1 MSTASPVNAYLFPE
15 YILPKLEL
23 LTSLSGPKPRP
34 LARITYAACITPL
47 ADAAARFLDVIQA
60 LKAEGSLPTID
71 PEADDGIYVHAYQNL
86 YDVARADLLKFFE
99 SLTKTFLTDPD
110 PNVRRAFLGSV
121 SSLCVFFGSAKAS
134 DVILSHLN
142 TYLNDKDW
150 ELKCA
155 FFETIVGVATYVG
168 SINLEEFMLPL
179 MIGALSDPKEYVVEK
194 VLRSLSAMA
203 QLGLFQRSTTW
214 ELIDIVAPFTMH
226 PNIWIREAA
235 ALFLASTTKYLSIA
249 DCQCIVKPKID
260 PYLRISPTSFLELS
274 LLDALKK
281 PLSRIVFE
289 MAVTWA
295 TKVDKGIFWKPVQ
308 QRISS
313 YVTMEQT
320 PITNS
325 MDFAPSALAKIP
337 KTEEDQ
343 QWIARLRS
351 AGMSQQDEFKLLVL
365 RVHIFRMAK
374 RKTMEE
380 VATDT
385 ARLNKIISLKDLDI
399 MPATIFFDYRQ
410 PVAGEASP
418 RGQGAKGIES
428 YPQTI
433 SDALLDASTIINASP
448 SKINTS
454 LHSNP
459 SGSND
464 NPPTRSLSV
473 AMKKTSPRIS
483 SPLSSSP
490 GMQSDTQVSDSER
503 ETRKFSL
510 RALAPTD
517 QQLRAGTSSL
527 SLRDAPEPLK
537 SGEVLRHKGS
547 AIDLLQRKPLAG
559 KANAETSTSPA
570 NATGKVNAAYSG
582 PKMPFTSAQG
592 KEHLNPT
599 QIRIHLAHSYRGQD
613 PSILKLL
620 DSLYLENFPGDGTE
634 FGPVVTPIE
643 RRQWDRNGGVESNGY
658 WRPEGSLVATFGEHT
673 AAITRIA
680 VSPDHS
686 FFITGSDDGTVK
698 IWDTARLERNI
709 THRSRQT
716 YRHAPGTKVTSLG
729 FIENTHCF
737 VTAATDGSIH
747 IIKVDCVETS
757 TGNTKYG
764 KISTLREWQLPSPF
778 SHAVWIVH
786 FRVDNQ
792 SILHIATNTSQ
803 IHALDLKTMSILYT
817 LDNPVNHGTPTCFC
831 IDNKRHW
838 LLLGTSHGILDLWD
852 LRFRLRVKAWA
863 FPGGTPIH
871 RVALPPF
878 RGTRRRQVCIAG
890 GTGAG
895 DVTVWDLEKM
905 VCKEVYSIAAPQRE
919 KTDISLK
926 TYTPWYPDGSAP
938 GVMLTRFAE
947 SAAASLDTSAANRD
961 VRAMVMGARAAADGQ
976 ERRHG
981 FFVAAGP
988 DRKVRFWDMDRVE
1001 ASCVVN
1007 GLDMDEKQ
1015 PTYVASQLGAETVL
1029 CEERTPQGAD
1039 HDGAGG
1045 GAAAAEAKGKGK
1057 ANVGAKRTA
1066 NGEAHGPRPS
1076 KSTVV
1081 SLQQQ
1086 QLLRTH
1092 LDSILDVALLEY
1104 PAHMVVS
1111 VDRSGVV
1118 MVFK

>member
-1 MSTASPVNAYLFPE
+1 VSTASPVNAYLFPE
-15 YILPKLEL
+15 YILPRLEL

-34 LARITYAACITPL
+34 LARITYAACIAPL
-47 ADAAARFLDVIQA
+47 ADSASRFLDVIQA
-60 LKAEGSLPTID
+60 LKAEGSLPTVD
-71 PEADDGIYVHAYQNL
+71 PEADDRIYVHAYQNL
-86 YDVARADLLKFFE
+86 YDVARADLSKFFE
-99 SLTKTFLTDPD
+99 SLTKTFLTDAD
-110 PNVRRAFLGSV
+110 ANVRRAFLGSV

-168 SINLEEFMLPL
+168 STNLEEFMLPL

-194 VLRSLSAMA
+194 VLRSFSAMA

-235 ALFLASTTKYLSIA
+235 AFFLFSTTKYISVA
-249 DCQCIVKPKID
+249 DSHCIVKPKINS
-260 PYLRISPTSFLELS
+260 YLRVAITSFSELS

-289 MAVTWA
+289 MVVTWA

-308 QRISS
+308 QRINS
-313 YVTMEQT
+313 YVTLERT
-320 PITNS
+320 PITHS
-325 MDFAPSALAKIP
+325 QDFVPSALAKVP

-351 AGMSQQDEFKLLVL
+351 AGMSPDDEFKLLVL

-374 RKTMEE
+374 RKTKEE
-380 VATDT
+380 VASDT

-399 MPATIFFDYRQ
+399 TPATIFFDYRHQ
-410 PVAGEASP
+410 FADKAVP
-418 RGQGAKGIES
+418 RDKGIEGIGS
-428 YPQTI
+428 HPQTI
-433 SDALLDASTIINASP
+433 SDALLDASTMIDDSAS
-448 SKINTS
+448 KMNTS
-454 LHSNP
+454 FNSNP
-459 SGSND
+459 GARKHNH
-464 NPPTRSLSV
+464 PTPSRTA
-473 AMKKTSPRIS
+473 AMKNTSPRFS
-483 SPLSSSP
+483 SPLSSSR
-490 GMQSDTQVSDSER
+490 GMQSDTQISSDSET
-503 ETRKFSL
+503 EARKLSL
-510 RALAPTD
+510 QALEAAD
-517 QQLRAGTSSL
+517 EEFQAGTSSVPP
-527 SLRDAPEPLK
+527 RDTPEPLNP
-537 SGEVLRHKGS
+537 GEAVRQKAS
-547 AIDLLQRKPLAG
+547 AIDLLQRKPLTG
-559 KANAETSTSPA
+559 KAIAETSTSPA

-582 PKMPFTSAQG
+582 PKTPFTSAQE
-592 KEHLNPT
+592 KQRLHPME
-599 QIRIHLAHSYRGQD
+599 IKFHLAHSYRGQD
-613 PSILKLL
+613 PSVLKLL
-620 DSLYLENFPGDGTE
+620 DSLYLENFPVDATE

-643 RRQWDRNGGVESNGY
+643 RRQWDKNGGAESNGY
-658 WRPEGSLVATFGEHT
+658 WRPEGLLVATFGEHT
-673 AAITRIA
+673 AAVTRVA

-698 IWDTARLERNI
+698 VWDTARLERNI
-709 THRSRQT
+709 AHRSRQT
-716 YRHAPGTKVTSLG
+716 YKHAPGAKVTSLC

-747 IIKVDCVETS
+747 IVKVDCAETS
-757 TGNTKYG
+757 PGNTKYG
-764 KISTLREWQLPSPF
+764 KVSPLREWQLPSPL

-786 FRVDNQ
+786 FKVDTQ

-803 IHALDLKTMSILYT
+803 IHALDLKTMTILYT
-817 LDNPVNHGTPTCFC
+817 LENPVNHGTPTCFC

-838 LLLGTSHGILDLWD
+838 LLIGTSHGILDLWD
-852 LRFRLRVKAWA
+852 LRFRLRVKTWA
-863 FPGGTPIH
+863 FPGGNPIH
-871 RVALPPF
+871 RVTVPPV
-878 RGTRRRQVCIAG
+878 RGIRRRQVCIAG

-905 VCKEVYSIAAPQRE
+905 VCKEVYSIASPQKER
-919 KTDISLK
+919 TDISLM
-926 TYTPWYPDGSAP
+926 TYTPWYPDAAP
-938 GVMLTRFAE
+938 PHVMLTRFAE
-947 SAAASLDTSAANRD
+947 SAATSLDNSAANRD
-961 VRAMVMGARAAADGQ
+961 VRAMVMGARAAEDGQ

-1007 GLDMDEKQ
+1007 GLDTEEKQ

-1039 HDGAGG
+1039 PDGAGV
-1045 GAAAAEAKGKGK
+1045 GAAAETKGKGK

-1066 NGEAHGPRPS
+1066 NGEGRGPRPS

-1086 QLLRTH
+1086 QLLKNH
-1092 LDSILDVALLEY
+1092 LDLIMDVALLEY
-1104 PAHMVVS
+1104 PSHMVVS